1 MKLNFRVLICYNEP
15 FALYQNYLGKE
26 LESGSEILDLSE
38 RNFLSQL
45 NSTKKL
51 LSKRFKSVKAL
62 AIGGDLVKS
71 ISEIKELSP
80 DIIVNFVETIEG
92 KSNFESY
99 FAGLYEI
106 LGIAYTGNT
115 PMALENCLYK
125 SRTKQILTSFDINTP
140 RFIKLESNGKLS
152 KLKFDLKFPI
162 IVKLLNEDASIGISE
177 NSVVYTFE
185 NLLKR
190 VKYLKNNFNQPMLIE
205 EYIDGR
211 EFNVAILGEE
221 LLPISEIVFE
231 SLPDHLP
238 KIVTY
243 EAKWSEDS
251 IYYKNTV
258 PKCPANIKTGIRKR
272 LEKTA
277 YEAYRA
283 LECRDYARV
292 DIRLSKKNV
301 PFVIEVNPNPDVSS
315 DAGFAR
321 AARAAGINYEELLF
335 RIAMLAANRIKK

>member
-1 MKLNFRVLICYNEP
+1 MKLNLSVLICYNEP
-15 FALYQNYLGKE
+15 FTFYQNYLGKE
-26 LESGSEILDLSE
+26 LEPGSEVLDLSE
-38 RNFLSQL
+38 RNFISQL

-51 LSKRFKSVKAL
+51 LSKRFRSVSSL
-62 AIGGDLVKS
+62 AIGRDLLKS
-71 ISEIKELSP
+71 ISDIKAFAP
-80 DIIVNFVETIEG
+80 DVIINFVETIEG

-106 LGIAYTGNT
+106 LGIPYTGNT

-125 SRTKQILTSFDINTP
+125 SRTKQILTSFGINTP
-140 RFIKLESNGKLS
+140 RFIKLESDGKLS
-152 KLKFDLKFPI
+152 KSKFDLKFPI

-185 NLLKR
+185 NLQKR
-190 VKYLKNNFNQPMLIE
+190 IKYLKSNFNQPMLIE

-258 PKCPANIKTGIRKR
+258 PKCPAVIKTGLRKR

-277 YEAYRA
+277 YAAYKA

-321 AARAAGINYEELLF
+321 AANAAGINYEELLF

>member
-15 FALYQNYLGKE
+15 FTFYQNYLGKE
-26 LESGSEILDLSE
+26 LDAGSEILDLSE
-38 RNFLSQL
+38 RNFISQL
-45 NSTKKL
+45 NSTIKL
-51 LSKRFKSVKAL
+51 LSKRFKYVYSL
-62 AIGGDLVKS
+62 AIGRDLLKS
-71 ISEIKELSP
+71 ITDIKELKP
-80 DIIVNFVETIEG
+80 DFIINFVETIEG

-106 LGIAYTGNT
+106 LGIPYTGNT
-115 PMALENCLYK
+115 PIALENCLYK
-125 SRTKQILTSFDINTP
+125 SRTKQILDSFGINTP
-140 RFIKLESNGKLS
+140 KFIKLENDGKLS
-152 KLKFDLKFPI
+152 KSKFDLKFPV

-177 NSVVYTFE
+177 NSVVYNFV

-190 VKYLKNNFNQPMLIE
+190 VKYLKDNFNQPTLIE

-211 EFNVAILGEE
+211 EFNVAILGDEI
-221 LLPISEIVFE
+221 LPISEIVFE
-231 SLPDHLP
+231 SLPAHLP

-243 EAKWSEDS
+243 EAKWSENS
-251 IYYKNTV
+251 IYYKNTI
-258 PKCPANIKTGIRKR
+258 PRCPASIKTGIKKR

-277 YEAYRA
+277 YEAYKA
-283 LECRDYARV
+283 LECRDYARI

-321 AARAAGINYEELLF
+321 AAYAAGINYEELLF